1 MEHRNREFGR
11 LWSLV
16 TDAVMPDL
24 GFGRRIGAGENLLAF
39 LVAFAFVL
47 QSFLTQTHLHD
58 TAPAFG
64 NGAII
69 NLSTDAPVHK
79 APADSSPLDC
89 PYCQA
94 VAHSG
99 AFFLPTAPLLGLP
112 AIPGER
118 ATLPIIAQVFRSAA
132 ALGWRSRA
140 PPPL

>member
-1 MEHRNREFGR
+1 MKTGILRYADFMIACLTRF
-11 LWSLV
+11 LK
-16 TDAVMPDL
+16 
-24 GFGRRIGAGENLLAF
+24 FRRCTGARQNVIAL
-39 LVAFAFVL
+39 LVAFAFAL

-69 NLSTDAPVHK
+69 NLSTGDPVHK

-99 AFFLPTAPLLGLP
+99 AFFLPTAPQLGLP
-112 AIPGER
+112 AIRGER
-118 ATLPIIAQVFRSAA
+118 ATLPIIAQVFKSGAT
-132 ALGWRSRA
+132 LGWRSRA
-140 PPPL
+140 PPPQ